1 MSTNE
6 SPSIDSFE
14 LRKEVEIQA
23 PIAIAF
29 QATLEQ
35 LGPDCEMPGGE
46 DYPMKLEAWPG
57 GRWFRDLGEGVGHL
71 WGHVQVIKPP
81 KLIEICGP
89 LMMSFAATN
98 HLQYRLT
105 EEGDLTRLTLV
116 HRSMGVMVSQYQ
128 DDLFKGWSYWVD
140 HIAKIA
146 ESKAGK

>member
-6 SPSIDSFE
+6 PPSIDSFE
-14 LRKEVEIQA
+14 LRKEVDIKA
-23 PIAIAF
+23 PVAIAF

-46 DYPMKLEAWPG
+46 AYPMKFEAWPG

-98 HLQYRLT
+98 HVQYRLT
-105 EEGDLTRLTLV
+105 EEGDITRLTLV

-128 DDLFKGWSYWVD
+128 DDLFKGWSYWID
-140 HIAKIA
+140 HIAEMA